1 MKYNRARTL
10 RPVRTRLRTGLGREA
25 KSGGGGGARAY
36 TINRFCHLR
45 NISFSLCPGLLKFY
59 VVCFSFD
66 TRCAFYL
73 N

>member
-1 MKYNRARTL
+1 MKYNRERTL
-10 RPVRTRLRTGLGREA
+10 RPVRTRLRTGLGRAE
-25 KSGGGGGARAY
+25 GGGGGWAN

-45 NISFSLCPGLLKFY
+45 NISFSPFPGLLKFY